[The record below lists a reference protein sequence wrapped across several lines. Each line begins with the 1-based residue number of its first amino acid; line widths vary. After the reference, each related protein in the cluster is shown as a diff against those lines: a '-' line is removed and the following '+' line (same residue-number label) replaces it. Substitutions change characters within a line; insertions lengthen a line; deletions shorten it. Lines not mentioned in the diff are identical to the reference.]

1 MEQRTRSYRGI
12 SLRAAIHY
20 LEGLG
25 GNQVGETKVEGDG
38 WTADLSTD
46 TVGIGPTLTLTE
58 ISVEFEGDSEQLDP
72 LVDAFSQ
79 KAMRAGG

>member
-1 MEQRTRSYRGI
+1 MERRTRTYRGI

-25 GNQVGETKVEGDG
+25 GEQVDDATVAGDG

-58 ISVEFEGDSEQLDP
+58 IAVEFEGQADTLDP
-72 LVDAFSQ
+72 LIDAFSQ